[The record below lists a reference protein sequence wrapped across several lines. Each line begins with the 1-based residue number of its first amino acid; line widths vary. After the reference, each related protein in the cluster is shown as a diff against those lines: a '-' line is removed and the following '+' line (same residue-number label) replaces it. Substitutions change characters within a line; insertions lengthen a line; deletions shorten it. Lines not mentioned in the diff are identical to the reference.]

1 MAVTYL
7 EILDTTIKIG
17 LGALISGIT
26 TWRITKLQHRND
38 DEKQIKI
45 RRFENIEL
53 VAEQVEFFHI
63 IP

>member
-38 DEKQIKI
+38 DEKQKKLEDL
-45 RRFENIEL
+45 RTLNM
-53 VAEQVEFFHI
+53 
-63 IP
+63 